1 MEPNAD
7 YASRMAVPPAP
18 KFREPKAIDLLAF
31 GYALGVAGTVWDWR
45 EHLLGPGTQP
55 PHLVID
61 LGGLLVIST
70 LAFSGRIDLR
80 SRTFIALYVLL
91 VLVVLVA
98 IGPFVLMMAAPR
110 SDLMAS
116 LMHSMMSSGALLVYL
131 PLVLL
136 AGWSAWRWLSQ
147 EPLNWWRLAAAFG
160 IVVVALATVWDLYWH
175 QTHPMEL
182 RSSMAGLPPHQAIL
196 AGFLIGLVGAGWGA
210 VTGIGRAGLRART
223 AGGKIEN
230 PASRSK

>member
-1 MEPNAD
+1 MAD
-7 YASRMAVPPAP
+7 YASGMAVRPARD
-18 KFREPKAIDLLAF
+18 FREPKAIELLAF
-31 GYALGVAGTVWDWR
+31 AYALGVAGTLWDWR

-61 LGGLLVIST
+61 LGGLVVISA

-91 VLVVLVA
+91 VLVVVVA
-98 IGPFVLMMAAPR
+98 FGPFVLMMAAPR
-110 SDLMAS
+110 SALMAS

-136 AGWSAWRWLSQ
+136 ASWSAWRWLIQ
-147 EPLNWWRLAAAFG
+147 EPLNWWRLAAALG
-160 IVVVALATVWDLYWH
+160 IVVVAIATVWDLYWH

-182 RSSMAGLPPHQAIL
+182 RTSMAGLPPHQAIL
-196 AGFLIGLVGAGWGA
+196 AGFLIGLIGAGWGVA
-210 VTGIGRAGLRART
+210 VGINRAGFRSHTTGSR
-223 AGGKIEN
+223 IEN
-230 PASRSK
+230 AASKSK